1 MTKLRRPFLPI
12 AAMALAFALSSCA
25 SGDADQFDP
34 TDWVPTNWFGGGKKP
49 LPGERHEVFPG
60 GVPGVPQGVP
70 PDLVMGHQ
78 QTPDAN
84 GAITTDALA
93 EQHPNAQGNVRGNVQ
108 GQAPQHQAAAEA
120 PKQKPKHV
128 ASRPKRTTTH
138 TVKKRTPKGERSAE
152 SAPATSRAPQPA
164 AQQQSVAPAA
174 APAASSWPTQ
184 PSQPAAQNGAA
195 WPTPSQ

>member
-93 EQHPNAQGNVRGNVQ
+93 EQHPNAQGSQQ
-108 GQAPQHQAAAEA
+108 GQAPQQQAAAEA

-128 ASRPKRTTTH
+128 ASRPKRTHTTH

-152 SAPATSRAPQPA
+152 SAPATSRAPQSA

-174 APAASSWPTQ
+174 APAAAPWPTQ

>member
-1 MTKLRRPFLPI
+1 MTKLRRPYLPM
-12 AAMALAFALSSCA
+12 ATLALAFALSGCA
-25 SGDADQFDP
+25 SADQFDP

-84 GAITTDALA
+84 GAITSDALA
-93 EQHPNAQGNVRGNVQ
+93 EQHPNAQGNVQ
-108 GQAPQHQAAAEA
+108 GRAPQQQAAAEA
-120 PKQKPKHV
+120 PKEKPKHV
-128 ASRPKRTTTH
+128 ASRPKPKRTA
-138 TVKKRTPKGERSAE
+138 KKRTPKGERSAE
-152 SAPATSRAPQPA
+152 SAPSSAQSAPPPA
-164 AQQQSVAPAA
+164 AQQSVAPSAQPSAA
-174 APAASSWPTQ
+174 WPTSQ